1 MWGTG
6 RDFSGLSVL
15 GTPDDATDDRLLP
28 FKKSLCLCERR
39 DGTVDTLA

>member
-15 GTPDDATDDRLLP
+15 STPDDATDDRLLP